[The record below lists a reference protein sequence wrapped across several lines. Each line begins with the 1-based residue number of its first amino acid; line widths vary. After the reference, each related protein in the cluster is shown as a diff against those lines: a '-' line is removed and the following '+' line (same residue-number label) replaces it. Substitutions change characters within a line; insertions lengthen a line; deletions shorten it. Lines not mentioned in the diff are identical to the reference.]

1 MVRKRQTWRK
11 ERQAQNK
18 GKYSKVLRDRM
29 VTGIAV
35 GAGSAHVLPHL
46 GQTSQYLPQLSYF
59 FKIKARKVLVFL
71 FHSMV
76 PFFLFR
82 SFSDLIFVFLWFF
95 FNYLDLAF
103 PIPHLVTVW
112 TEMNSQ
118 SPKPI
123 CDFYGAIPNY
133 LISAHMPVHI
143 HSLTSF
149 FSLELGTGTAS
160 WLRCKNNTQNTEAK
174 PCTISLHMWLGT
186 NKQVRKW
193 SI

>member
-1 MVRKRQTWRK
+1 MEGGKV
-11 ERQAQNK
+11 QNE
-18 GKYSKVLRDRM
+18 GKYSAVLRDRM
-29 VTGIAV
+29 VTGSAV

-46 GQTSQYLPQLSYF
+46 GQVSQCLPQLSYF
-59 FKIKARKVLVFL
+59 LRLRQGRFWFFFFILWCL
-71 FHSMV
+71 FSIQEV
-76 PFFLFR
+76 QWFNVCF
-82 SFSDLIFVFLWFF
+82 SFYF

-112 TEMNSQ
+112 TGMNSQ

-123 CDFYGAIPNY
+123 CDFYGVIPNY

-149 FSLELGTGTAS
+149 FSLELGTETAS
-160 WLRCKNNTQNTEAK
+160 WLRCENNTQNTEAK